1 MKQNVIQLLY
11 RTAFLASYLF
21 IPILAGELGASKTQ
35 VGFIGAVY
43 GLAVFSS
50 SYLFGRASDLHGR
63 KSFLHLGLGVSSLTF
78 FPQVLTDPSFVA
90 RLWADPWL
98 LALARGLAGF
108 SIGVFPP
115 ALIAYVY
122 ESRDLLGRLSSFGAL
137 GWAIGNFIAGL
148 IAMYWGAFV
157 LSSACL
163 LLAFFCFFY
172 YGYD

>member
-50 SYLFGRASDLHGR
+50 SYLFGRASDLYGR
-63 KSFLHLGLGVSSLTF
+63 KFFLHLGLGVSSLTF
-78 FPQVLTDPSFVA
+78 FLQVLMDPPFVA
-90 RLWADPWL
+90 PLWADPWL

-115 ALIAYVY
+115 ALIAYFY
-122 ESRDLLGRLSSFGAL
+122 E
-137 GWAIGNFIAGL
+137 
-148 IAMYWGAFV
+148 
-157 LSSACL
+157 
-163 LLAFFCFFY
+163 
-172 YGYD
+172 